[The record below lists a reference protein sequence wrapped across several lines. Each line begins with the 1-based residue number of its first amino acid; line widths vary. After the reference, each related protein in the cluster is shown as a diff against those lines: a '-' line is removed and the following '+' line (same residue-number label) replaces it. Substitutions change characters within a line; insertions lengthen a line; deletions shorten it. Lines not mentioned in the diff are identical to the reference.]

1 MTVPLDLAYPFTGSW
16 EVRNSPANRVPSHGS
31 RLFATEYA
39 IDFVPVDD
47 SGRTAPFTLRSLVR
61 TEAPEEFPGF
71 GRHVLAPVDGVV
83 VGTLATLP
91 DHSAHRGFR
100 SIGYALTQRRRA
112 AAGWTALAGNHV
124 LLECR
129 GGIVALCHL
138 QEGSVRVRSGQRV
151 AVGQV
156 LGGCGNSGNSVEPHL
171 HVQVIDRRDIERARP
186 VPVTFDGRL
195 PANGDIIRPQ

>member
-1 MTVPLDLAYPFTGSW
+1 M
-16 EVRNSPANRVPSHGS
+16 PSHGT
-31 RLFATEYA
+31 RLFATDYA

-61 TEAPEEFPGF
+61 AEAPDRFPGF
-71 GRHVLAPVDGVV
+71 GRQVLAPVDGVV
-83 VGTLATLP
+83 LETLETLP
-91 DHSAHRGFR
+91 DHSARRGFP

-124 LLECR
+124 LLECC

-138 QEGSVRVRSGQRV
+138 QEGSVRVRPGQRV
-151 AVGQV
+151 EVGQV

-171 HVQVIDRRDIERARP
+171 HLQVIDRRDIERARP
-186 VPVTFDGRL
+186 VPITFDGRL
-195 PANGDIIRPQ
+195 PSNGDIVRPQ